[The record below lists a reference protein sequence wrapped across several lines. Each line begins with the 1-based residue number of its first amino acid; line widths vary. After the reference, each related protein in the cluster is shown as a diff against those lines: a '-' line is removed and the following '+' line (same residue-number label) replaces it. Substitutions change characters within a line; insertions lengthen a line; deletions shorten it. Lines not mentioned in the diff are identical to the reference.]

1 MILWKWLNDLKN
13 LVKDVSKTMKNEAEE
28 QKGRSLEMLLGTLG
42 DGLLGNLW
50 TGKRKIRAGKGT
62 IKGG

>member
-1 MILWKWLNDLKN
+1 MKN

-28 QKGRSLEMLLGTLG
+28 QKGGSLEMLLGTLG
-42 DGLLGNLW
+42 DSLLGNLE
-50 TGKRKIRAGKGT
+50 TGKRKIRAGKGA